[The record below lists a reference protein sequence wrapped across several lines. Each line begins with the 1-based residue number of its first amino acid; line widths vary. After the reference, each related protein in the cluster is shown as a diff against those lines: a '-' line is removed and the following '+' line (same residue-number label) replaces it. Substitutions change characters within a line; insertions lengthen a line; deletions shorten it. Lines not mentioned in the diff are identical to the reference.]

1 MRQIGKHTL
10 VQSDEPIVRQ
20 IQPQETLKRV
30 KALQSFLRLD
40 AGIASIDLERA
51 TRLGIDGEWK
61 ERIELR

>member
-40 AGIASIDLERA
+40 ARIASIDLERA